1 MVEKSAGF
9 VNQWHGTTILSVRD
23 QEEVVIAGDGQVSMG
38 ALIVKNNTRKVRRLR
53 GGDVIVGFAGAT
65 ADAFALLERLEEK
78 LDQHAAQLLRACVQ
92 LAKEW
97 RTDRYL
103 RKLEAMIVV
112 ADRHHTLLITG
123 AGDVLE
129 PEDGIVGVGSGG
141 PYALA
146 AARALYAQGLKAYDI
161 ADKALHIAADLCV
174 YTNTSILVERLSLG
188 EPSGLIER
196 QSLGGDS

>member
-1 MVEKSAGF
+1 MS
-9 VNQWHGTTILSVRD
+9 QWHGTTILSVRD
-23 QEEVVIAGDGQVSMG
+23 QNEVVIAGDGQVSMG

-53 GGDVIVGFAGAT
+53 GGNVIVGFAGAT

-78 LDQHAAQLLRACVQ
+78 LDQHGAQLLRACVQ

-112 ADRHHTLLITG
+112 ADIQHTLLITG
-123 AGDVLE
+123 VGDVLE

-146 AARALYAQGLKAYDI
+146 AARALSSQGLAAYDI
-161 ADKALHIAADLCV
+161 AQKSLSIAADLCV
-174 YTNTSILVERLSLG
+174 YTNTSIIVERL
-188 EPSGLIER
+188 P
-196 QSLGGDS
+196 LGGLS

>member
-1 MVEKSAGF
+1 MCQLKWSKKSKVF

-23 QEEVVIAGDGQVSMG
+23 QDEVVIAGDGQVSMG

-53 GGDVIVGFAGAT
+53 NGNVIVGFAGAT

-78 LDQHAAQLLRACVQ
+78 LDQHGAQLLRACVQ

-112 ADRHHTLLITG
+112 ADAQHTLLITG

-146 AARALYAQGLKAYDI
+146 AARALHSQGLKAYEI
-161 ADKALHIAADLCV
+161 AQKSLAIAAELCV
-174 YTNTSILVERLSLG
+174 YTNTSIIVERL
-188 EPSGLIER
+188 P
-196 QSLGGDS
+196 LGGPS